1 MRLKLRRADDVVR
14 GREWVM
20 AMGLSRVFLIQHEEN
35 DSLSAF
41 IFPTVQVNLC
51 LFISITMFYKTIGNA
66 RPGKRKFLHSHQN
79 LHTFLHFRLS
89 DESRLSQSIA
99 PAS

>member
-20 AMGLSRVFLIQHEEN
+20 AMGLSRVFFIQHEEN

-41 IFPTVQVNLC
+41 IVPTVQVNS
-51 LFISITMFYKTIGNA
+51 ISCAY
-66 RPGKRKFLHSHQN
+66 S
-79 LHTFLHFRLS
+79 
-89 DESRLSQSIA
+89 
-99 PAS
+99 